1 MNKQTI
7 MKDVRRIV
15 VKVGTSTLTYDT
27 GLLNLGRIDKL
38 VKQLS
43 DLQNSGHE
51 IVLVT
56 SGAIGA
62 GMGKLRLSERP
73 KTLPEKQAAAAVGQG
88 VLLHMYQK
96 FFSEFGKT
104 IGQVLLTKDDFS
116 DRRRFIHARDAFF
129 QMMRQDVVPIVNEND
144 AVVVDEIKVG
154 DNDTLSALVASL
166 IEADLLIILSDVDG
180 LYTDNPHSNPE
191 AKRLEI
197 VETIDQSIHDMSGGA
212 GTKLGTG
219 GMATKIKAAE
229 VATSAGVNMVIADGS
244 VPDILQ
250 KIASGE
256 EIGTLFLGQKEKM
269 KARQHWISFGSRVEG
284 QIHVDDG
291 AKKALINKKS
301 LLPSGMTKVSGSF
314 LRGVAVEVV
323 DAHGQV
329 IGTGI
334 TNYAADDLKHLIG
347 VKTDQIEEKIGYK
360 DYDEIIHVDNM
371 ILRRA

>member
-1 MNKQTI
+1 

-62 GMGKLRLSERP
+62 GMGKLRLSQRP

-180 LYTDNPHSNPE
+180 LYTDNPHANPD

-219 GMATKIKAAE
+219 GMATKINAAE
-229 VATSAGVNMVIADGS
+229 ISTAAGVSMVIADGS
-244 VPDILQ
+244 VPDVLQ
-250 KIASGE
+250 KVVAGDS
-256 EIGTLFLGQKEKM
+256 IGTLFLGQKEKM

-284 QIHVDDG
+284 QIVVDAG
-291 AKKALINKKS
+291 AKKALQNKKS
-301 LLPSGMTKVSGSF
+301 LLPSGMTQVKGSF

-323 DAHGQV
+323 DQDGLV

-334 TNYAADDLKHLIG
+334 TNYPADELKHLIG
-347 VKTDQIEEKIGYK
+347 VKSDQIEEKIGYK
-360 DYDEIIHVDNM
+360 DYDVIIHVDNM

>member
-1 MNKQTI
+1 MNKQGI

-15 VKVGTSTLTYDT
+15 VKVGTSTLAYDT

-51 IVLVT
+51 IVLVS

-62 GMGKLRLSERP
+62 GMGKLRLSKRP
-73 KTLPEKQAAAAVGQG
+73 RTLPEKQAAAAVGQG

-96 FFSEFGKT
+96 FFSEFGKI

-116 DRRRFIHARDAFF
+116 DRRRFIHARDALF
-129 QMMRQDVVPIVNEND
+129 QMIRQDVVPIINEND

-180 LYTDNPHSNPE
+180 LYTDNPSVNPDAE
-191 AKRLEI
+191 RLSVVKE
-197 VETIDQSIHDMSGGA
+197 IDQSIHDMSSGSGSE
-212 GTKLGTG
+212 LGTG
-219 GMATKIKAAE
+219 GMATKINAAE
-229 VATSAGVNMVIADGS
+229 IATTAGVNMVIADGS
-244 VPDILQ
+244 VPDILYQ
-250 KIASGE
+250 VVSGDDV
-256 EIGTLFLGQKEKM
+256 GTLFLGQKEKM

-284 QIHVDDG
+284 RITIDHG
-291 AKKALINKKS
+291 AAEALMHKKS
-301 LLPSGMTKVSGSF
+301 LLPSGMTGVTGEF
-314 LRGVAVEVV
+314 LKGVAVEVV
-323 DAHGQV
+323 DQTGEIV
-329 IGTGI
+329 GTGI
-334 TNYAADDLKHLIG
+334 TNYAADELKHLIG
-347 VKTDQIEEKIGYK
+347 VKTCQIEERIGYK

-371 ILRRA
+371 ILRKT

>member
-1 MNKQTI
+1 
-7 MKDVRRIV
+7 V

-62 GMGKLRLSERP
+62 GMGKLRLHERP

-96 FFSEFGKT
+96 FFSEFGKI

-116 DRRRFIHARDAFF
+116 DRRRFLHARDALF
-129 QMMRQDVVPIVNEND
+129 QMLRQDVVPIVNEND

-166 IEADLLIILSDVDG
+166 IEADLHIILSDVDG
-180 LYTDNPHSNPE
+180 LYTDNPHTNPQ
-191 AKRLEI
+191 ARRLEI
-197 VETIDQSIHDMSGGA
+197 VESIDQSIHDMSGGA
-212 GTKLGTG
+212 GSKLGTG
-219 GMATKIKAAE
+219 GMATKINAAE
-229 VATSAGVNMVIADGS
+229 ISTSAGVNMVIADGS
-244 VPDILQ
+244 EPDVLQ
-250 KIASGE
+250 RIVSGE

-284 QIHVDDG
+284 YIYVDSG
-291 AKKALINKKS
+291 AEKALVNKKS
-301 LLPSGMTKVSGSF
+301 LLPSGMIKVEGSF
-314 LRGVAVEVV
+314 LRGVAVEVISA
-323 DAHGQV
+323 DGRV

-334 TNYAADDLKHLIG
+334 TNYAADELKHLVG

-371 ILRRA
+371 ILRRT

>member
-1 MNKQTI
+1 MNKQEI
-7 MKDVRRIV
+7 MKDVRRVV

-51 IVLVT
+51 IVLVS

-73 KTLPEKQAAAAVGQG
+73 RTLPEKQAAAAVGQG

-129 QMMRQDVVPIVNEND
+129 QMLKQDVVPIVNEND

-166 IEADLLIILSDVDG
+166 TEADLLIILSDVDG
-180 LYTDNPHSNPE
+180 LYTDNPHSNPD
-191 AKRLEI
+191 AKKLEI

-219 GMATKIKAAE
+219 GMATKINAAE
-229 VATSAGVNMVIADGS
+229 IATTAGVHMVIADGS
-244 VPDILQ
+244 EPDVLLKIL
-250 KIASGE
+250 SGE
-256 EIGTLFLGQKEKM
+256 KIGTLFLGQKEKM

-284 QIHVDDG
+284 KIIVDAG
-291 AKKALINKKS
+291 AKKALLNKKS
-301 LLPSGMTKVSGSF
+301 LLPSGMTKIEGAF

-323 DAHGQV
+323 GPSGEV

-334 TNYAADDLKHLIG
+334 TNYAADELKHLVG
-347 VKTDQIEEKIGYK
+347 VKTDQIEERIGYK
-360 DYDEIIHVDNM
+360 DYDEVIHVNNM
-371 ILRRA
+371 ILRRV

>member
-62 GMGKLRLSERP
+62 GMGKLRLSQRP

-180 LYTDNPHSNPE
+180 LYTDNPHTNPE

-197 VETIDQSIHDMSGGA
+197 VESIDKSIHDMSGGA
-212 GTKLGTG
+212 GSKLGTG
-219 GMATKIKAAE
+219 GMATKINAAE
-229 VATSAGVNMVIADGS
+229 ISTAAGVSMVIADGS
-244 VPDILQ
+244 VPDVLQ
-250 KIASGE
+250 KVVAGE
-256 EIGTLFLGQKEKM
+256 SIGTLFLGQKEKM

-284 QIHVDDG
+284 QIVVDEG
-291 AKKALINKKS
+291 AKKALKNKKS
-301 LLPSGMTKVSGSF
+301 LLPSGMTEVKGAF

-323 DAHGQV
+323 DESGEV

-334 TNYAADDLKHLIG
+334 TNYPADELKHLIG
-347 VKTDQIEEKIGYK
+347 VKSDQIEEKIGYK
-360 DYDEIIHVDNM
+360 DYDVIIHVDNM